1 MYQLSI
7 NREVGVLIEY
17 KARVI
22 REGFAQGTALK
33 SGEPISFF
41 GCINPETG
49 VVVEKGH
56 PLEGES
62 IKDRILVFPEGKGS
76 TVGSYSLYR
85 MKKNNTAPR
94 AIINRLCEPI
104 VAVGAIISEIPCV
117 DGIDISKI
125 NSGDKIIIR
134 DGVVF
139 VDKDE

>member
-1 MYQLSI
+1 M
-7 NREVGVLIEY
+7 REY
-17 KARVI
+17 KVRVI
-22 REGFAQGTALK
+22 RTGFAQGTALK
-33 SGEPISFF
+33 SDEPISFF
-41 GCINPETG
+41 GCVDPETG
-49 VVVEKGH
+49 VVVEKDH

-104 VAVGAIISEIPCV
+104 VAVGAIISDIPCV

-134 DGVVF
+134 EGVVF
-139 VDKDE
+139 VNEDE

>member
-1 MYQLSI
+1 L
-7 NREVGVLIEY
+7 REY
-17 KARVI
+17 KVRVI
-22 REGFAQGTALK
+22 RTGFAQGTALK
-33 SGEPISFF
+33 SDEPISFF
-41 GCINPETG
+41 GCVDPETG
-49 VVVEKGH
+49 VVVEKDH

-104 VAVGAIISEIPCV
+104 VAVGAIISDIPCV

-134 DGVVF
+134 EGVVF
-139 VDKDE
+139 VNEDE